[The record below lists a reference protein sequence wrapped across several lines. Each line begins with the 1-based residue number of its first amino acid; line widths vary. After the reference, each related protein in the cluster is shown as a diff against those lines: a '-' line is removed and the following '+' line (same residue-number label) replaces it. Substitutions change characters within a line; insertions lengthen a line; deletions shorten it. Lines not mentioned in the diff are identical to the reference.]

1 MVVRPIAWSDD
12 LPKDRIKGKRLTL
25 WRRIK
30 MCPLQILL
38 LLCPRRGKGLIT
50 GHTNRTGRLQ
60 NQRTNTY
67 QKLLPYTPPHT
78 LSILPLAKFILY
90 PYSPSFLLTNSPFYF
105 FLTPLHPSHPRSPYP
120 RPCHPPAMR
129 TCHNPK
135 HLPDRLIV
143 VIHNTCRDQ
152 PPRPS
157 HPSASHPPFPNT
169 SVSYTRCRACVD
181 LFPSA
186 GERPR

>member
-1 MVVRPIAWSDD
+1 MSITD
-12 LPKDRIKGKRLTL
+12 LAFALPTTRERAHNRSYKSHRSSTESTHQYLSKTLT
-25 WRRIK
+25 I
-30 MCPLQILL
+30 
-38 LLCPRRGKGLIT
+38 
-50 GHTNRTGRLQ
+50 
-60 NQRTNTY
+60 Y
-67 QKLLPYTPPHT
+67 PPPT
-78 LSILPLAKFILY
+78 LSILPLAKFTLY

-105 FLTPLHPSHPRSPYP
+105 FLPPLHPSHPRSPYP

-157 HPSASHPPFPNT
+157 HPSASHPPNAVISKHLCQLHLL
-169 SVSYTRCRACVD
+169 SVVRRSV
-181 LFPSA
+181 P
-186 GERPR
+186 ERW